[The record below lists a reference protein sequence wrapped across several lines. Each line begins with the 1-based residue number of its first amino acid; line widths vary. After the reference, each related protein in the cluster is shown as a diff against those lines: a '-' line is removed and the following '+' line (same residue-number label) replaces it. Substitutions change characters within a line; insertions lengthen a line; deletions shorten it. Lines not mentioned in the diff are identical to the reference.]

1 MSFRFHALAQEQFT
15 HYFSMSPEQLRQHR
29 AVIQIVDKKP
39 GFPCRVSLEDA
50 NLGERVLLTHFV
62 HLPVDSPFRASH
74 AIYVRE
80 GVPTRSFALGEVP
93 ELFRTRQL
101 SLRCFD
107 ADEML
112 IDACLSDGR
121 DAESVLTEAMKQM
134 RVAHVDVHFAKPGCF
149 GARVTRD

>member
-1 MSFRFHALAQEQFT
+1 MSFRFHALGHKQFA
-15 HYFSMSPEQLRQHR
+15 HYFSMSPEQLREHR
-29 AVIQIVDKKP
+29 AVFRLVDKKP

-50 NLGERVLLTHFV
+50 DLGERVLLTHFV

-74 AIYVRE
+74 AIYVRA
-80 GVPTRSFALGEVP
+80 GVSTRFFAPGEVP

-107 ADEML
+107 KDAML
-112 IDACLSDGR
+112 VDAYLSEGCDV
-121 DAESVLTEAMKQM
+121 ESVLLQALQQS
-134 RVAHVDVHFAKPGCF
+134 RVTHVDVHFAKPGCF

>member
-1 MSFRFHALAQEQFT
+1 MSFRFHALGHEQFT
-15 HYFSMSPEQLRQHR
+15 CYFAMSAPELRHR
-29 AVIQIVDKKP
+29 RAMLRIADSKP

-50 NLGERVLLTHFV
+50 NPGERVLLLHFE
-62 HLPVDSPFRASH
+62 HLPVESPFRASH

-80 GVPTRSFALGEVP
+80 GARTRVFATGEVP
-93 ELFRTRQL
+93 TLFRTRQL

-107 ADEML
+107 ADSML
-112 IDACLSDGR
+112 VDAHLCEGR
-121 DAESVLTEAMKQM
+121 DVESILLDTLQQS